1 MAVIG
6 KKGISWPQI
15 EKYFEKVFEDAISVL
30 GYDEVVLNQETS
42 QEGIDQVFGFD
53 TIDSLEI
60 EVSYSNNDTN
70 DITTAAIDAEFKNNN
85 VSKIKTKA
93 IGSKKKPFT
102 LNKDNSYLAGLVKLA
117 KHNGYVKADGHIGR
131 SRMKINTKNYPMVK
145 RLKAVTSMNISQKV
159 KDIILSLF

>member
-1 MAVIG
+1 M
-6 KKGISWPQI
+6 
-15 EKYFEKVFEDAISVL
+15 L

-42 QEGIDQVFGFD
+42 QEGIEQVFSFD
-53 TIDSLEI
+53 SIDSLEI

-102 LNKDNSYLAGLVKLA
+102 LKNDNSYMAGLVKLA
-117 KHNGYVKADGHIGR
+117 KHNGYVKADGHVGR
-131 SRMKINTKNYPMVK
+131 SRKKINTKSYPMVK
-145 RLKAVTSMNISQKV
+145 QLKSVTSMNIAQKV
-159 KDIILSLF
+159 KDVLLSLF